1 MQTYK
6 IFDRV
11 FRCEFRLFIG
21 ELEEFKAAIRKM
33 DGYPGD
39 DALTPAQG
47 WTVDLTGAIAVWLPE
62 FSMDNP
68 QNIATLA
75 HELLHAVH
83 YRLYHRCD
91 VEYWLGSA
99 ETAPYY
105 LEFLMR
111 GFLEQIGSRRG

>member
-6 IFDRV
+6 IFDPV

-39 DALTPAQG
+39 DALTPALG
-47 WTVDLTGAIAVWLPE
+47 WTVNLAGAIAVWMPE
-62 FSMDNP
+62 FSVDNP
-68 QNIATLA
+68 QNVATLA

-83 YRLYHRCD
+83 CRLYYGCD

-111 GFLEQIGSRRG
+111 GFLEQIRSRRG